1 MKTKTLMTLVLF
13 LSISYVANSAEKSFP
28 VLTDTLKKT
37 GQYLLF
43 SKTANI
49 EDATII
55 KNKKSKDQILYIKI
69 GFTKAESNSNAVKT
83 AVLQGN
89 KQYQEANN
97 PTISEVKILKG
108 KYEDMKAEAVT
119 KTSTLYTL
127 TGLEFPLRLS
137 IMFMGET
144 LDFELL
150 ESGKW
155 DVDLI
160 LKK

>member
-1 MKTKTLMTLVLF
+1 MKIKTLIMLVLF
-13 LSISYVANSAEKSFP
+13 LSISYIANSAEKSLP
-28 VLTDTLKKT
+28 ALTDTLKKT
-37 GQYLLF
+37 DQYLLF
-43 SKTANI
+43 NKTANI
-49 EDATII
+49 EEVNLI

-69 GFTKAESNSNAVKT
+69 GFAKTESNSNTVKT
-83 AVLQGN
+83 AILQGN
-89 KQYQEANN
+89 KQYQDANN

-108 KYEDMKAEAVT
+108 KYEDMKAETVT

-127 TGLEFPLRLS
+127 TGLEFPLRLN

-150 ESGKW
+150 EPGKW

>member
-1 MKTKTLMTLVLF
+1 MKTKTLIMLALF

-37 GQYLLF
+37 GQYVLF

-49 EDATII
+49 EDVTLT

-69 GFTKAESNSNAVKT
+69 GFTKTESNSNAVKT

-89 KQYQEANN
+89 KQYQDANN
-97 PTISEVKILKG
+97 PAISEVKILNG
-108 KYEDMKAEAVT
+108 KYEDMKAETVT

-127 TGLEFPLRLS
+127 TGLAFPLRLN

-150 ESGKW
+150 EPGKW